1 MSTSVFLSQLQSI
14 STTITYMNDRINGIE
29 NKINSLNVQTNV
41 APQDEHVRNIEKINS
56 DVKDLRQQIVQ
67 VSNKSNNDQN
77 IMAKVEQFVNKCT
90 KDRIELNNENI
101 SRKISSIQSQ
111 LDSLSQR
118 NPPMVLSD
126 RASPAFGGDWATRPC
141 PSHPGAIAQ
150 TVPAVPTVPTESE
163 EDTTVESIVS
173 NGSGSDVKI
182 IKKRKPKPNELS
194 I

>member
-14 STTITYMNDRINGIE
+14 STTITYMNDRINAIE

-41 APQDEHVRNIEKINS
+41 PQDNSKQDEHVRNIEKINS
-56 DVKDLRQQIVQ
+56 DVKDLRQQIIQ
-67 VSNKSNNDQN
+67 VSNKPNNDQN

-111 LDSLSQR
+111 LDSLSQ
-118 NPPMVLSD
+118 
-126 RASPAFGGDWATRPC
+126 PAVT
-141 PSHPGAIAQ
+141 
-150 TVPAVPTVPTESE
+150 VPTVPSVPTVSTESE
-163 EDTTVESIVS
+163 EDTTVESLVS
-173 NGSGSDVKI
+173 NGSSDIKI

>member
-1 MSTSVFLSQLQSI
+1 MSASVFLSQLQSI
-14 STTITYMNDRINGIE
+14 STTITYMNDRINAIE

-41 APQDEHVRNIEKINS
+41 HQDNSKQDEQVRIVEKINS
-56 DVKDLRQQIVQ
+56 DVKDLRQQIIQ
-67 VSNKSNNDQN
+67 VSNKPNNDQN

-111 LDSLSQR
+111 LDSLSQ
-118 NPPMVLSD
+118 
-126 RASPAFGGDWATRPC
+126 PAATV
-141 PSHPGAIAQ
+141 HTLQ
-150 TVPAVPTVPTESE
+150 TVQTAPVSSVPSVSTESE
-163 EDTTVESIVS
+163 EDTTVS
-173 NGSGSDVKI
+173 NGSSDIKI